1 MIIDC
6 HTHDHHRTDAIISV
20 APTDFHPEEGF
31 TYSVGIHP
39 WSTDQSTDFSIL
51 AQAAAHPT
59 VIAIGETGIDRLRG
73 ADTETQKKI
82 FERHILLSEQLHKP
96 LIMHVVKAVDE
107 VLAIHKTMKP
117 RMPWIWH
124 GFRGNA
130 QMARQLT
137 SKGIYLSLGERFNPK
152 AAEAIDSDMLL
163 LESDESMLSIREIAE
178 RTAASRGEPADDVM
192 LTAARNLQR
201 ATAYTV

>member
-6 HTHDHHRTDAIISV
+6 HTHDHNRADAVISV
-20 APTDFHPEEGF
+20 APTDFRPKEGF

-39 WSTDQSTDFSIL
+39 WSTVQSTNFSIL
-51 AQAAAHPT
+51 AEAAAHPA

-73 ADTETQKKI
+73 ADTEIQKKI
-82 FERHILLSEQLHKP
+82 FERHITLSEQLHKP
-96 LIMHVVKAVDE
+96 LILHVVKAVDE
-107 VLAIHKTMKP
+107 VLAIRKAMKP

-137 SKGIYLSLGERFNPK
+137 GKGIYLSLGERFNPK
-152 AAEAIDSDMLL
+152 AAEVIDSDMLL

-178 RTAASRGEPADDVM
+178 RVAASRGEPADDVM